1 MSRDKIKKKK
11 RERTNQEND
20 IKTTIKRMST
30 IFDIKIK

>member
-11 RERTNQEND
+11 RTNQEND

>member
-11 RERTNQEND
+11 RTNQEND

-30 IFDIKIK
+30 IFDKKN

>member
-1 MSRDKIKKKK
+1 MKCQGTKLKKKK
-11 RERTNQEND
+11 RTNQEND

>member
-11 RERTNQEND
+11 KRTNQEND
-20 IKTTIKRMST
+20 IKTTIKIMST